1 MIMIPCHQSAI
12 CLGLIRSLCHISYCK
27 IVHVLGRVSI
37 SKGRPYLVLL
47 LEKSKKTIRPD
58 ACCDPA
64 ASILQRVSACKS
76 MQAQRFQ
83 TLHTDHVHLLG
94 ANSSPG
100 LQGGR
105 RCMPHRYQRLFLH
118 GCWKLST
125 DVRTID
131 RVAID
136 HPIHGTQSL
145 DYRTSQSTFCG
156 DEKRSLSDMFITTL
170 EHHWSVSW

>member
-1 MIMIPCHQSAI
+1 MRLIMIPCHQSAI

-64 ASILQRVSACKS
+64 ASILQRVSARKS
-76 MQAQRFQ
+76 MQAQIFQ
-83 TLHTDHVHLLG
+83 ILHTNHVHLLG
-94 ANSSPG
+94 ANRSPG

-105 RCMPHRYQRLFLH
+105 RSMPH
-118 GCWKLST
+118 K
-125 DVRTID
+125 
-131 RVAID
+131 
-136 HPIHGTQSL
+136 
-145 DYRTSQSTFCG
+145 YRRHLLYG
-156 DEKRSLSDMFITTL
+156 G
-170 EHHWSVSW
+170 